1 MAAVEFVGISKV
13 FANGFIGLKNVNLA
27 IEPKTLTYLV
37 GESGAGKT
45 TLMRLLIREMKPSE
59 GDVLVNGE
67 SILAL
72 PEKAIPQLRRR
83 VAVVFQDYKLIADRT
98 VAENV
103 ALALEI
109 TGTKSATIKTKV
121 KEVLELVGLADRS
134 EMFPNQLS
142 GGELQRVAI
151 ARSLV
156 MSPEVL
162 FADEPTGNLD
172 PQTSLVIGGILKK
185 IAELGTTVIVATHDQ
200 TLLAAFPS
208 EEVHLHRGQILTE
221 PHSEPPESTAK
232 KEKKY
237 SLRKKEEE

>member
-1 MAAVEFVGISKV
+1 MAAVEFAQVSKV
-13 FANGFIGLKNVNLA
+13 FPNGFIGLENVSFR

-45 TLMRLLIREMKPSE
+45 TLMRLLIRELKPTE
-59 GDVLVNGE
+59 GNILVDGE
-67 SILAL
+67 SILEL
-72 PEKAIPQLRRR
+72 PDKAIPQLRRR

-109 TGTKSATIKTKV
+109 AGMPTREIEPQV
-121 KEVLELVGLADRS
+121 REVLELVGLADRAD
-134 EMFPNQLS
+134 MFPNQLS

-156 MSPEVL
+156 MSPQVL

-185 IAELGTTVIVATHDQ
+185 IADLGTTVIVATHDQ
-200 TLLAAFPS
+200 TLLTSFPG
-208 EEVHLHRGQILTE
+208 EEIHVHKGKIVKE
-221 PHSEPPESTAK
+221 PHAEPPEPEKKSSRHKK
-232 KEKKY
+232 KEA
-237 SLRKKEEE
+237 E